1 MVGVVEMD
9 ARHVLFG
16 QPWQFD
22 REFEDIFQMFLV
34 KVFSLKLFFGKSL
47 IKYFSKKCYKMVFR
61 TLQMILHIF

>member
-9 ARHVLFG
+9 ACHVLFG

-47 IKYFSKKCYKMVFR
+47 IKYFFKKILQVVFQHYK
-61 TLQMILHIF
+61 

>member
-9 ARHVLFG
+9 ACHVLFG

-47 IKYFSKKCYKMVFR
+47 IKYFFKKYYKWFSNTTNDFVDF
-61 TLQMILHIF
+61 